1 MNAISLNYLWQL
13 IKTLDKSD
21 QDWLADKLI
30 EARKESAEI
39 SSEIRDRKFLEQL
52 WALPLDDSKTAD
64 QKIKEVEDNRKKGI
78 IRDLSYVKQHLL
90 TGYQRAL
97 ENAGEPIG
105 DADVM
110 IAATAYVNNMT
121 LVTNNIKHFS
131 RIGNIQVVSW

>member
-1 MNAISLNYLWQL
+1 MSNSIYLLDTCTL
-13 IKTLDKSD
+13 INL
-21 QDWLADKLI
+21 L
-30 EARKESAEI
+30 
-39 SSEIRDRKFLEQL
+39 
-52 WALPLDDSKTAD
+52 
-64 QKIKEVEDNRKKGI
+64 NRKVSVGDRIVAVGSENCAMSVIFDVIPLPHTSDFAQIK
-78 IRDLSYVKQHLL
+78 
-90 TGYQRAL
+90 RAL